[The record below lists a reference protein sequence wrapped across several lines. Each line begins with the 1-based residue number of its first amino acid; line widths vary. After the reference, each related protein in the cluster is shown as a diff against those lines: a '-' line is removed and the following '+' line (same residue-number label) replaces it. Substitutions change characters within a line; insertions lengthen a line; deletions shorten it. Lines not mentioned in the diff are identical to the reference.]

1 MPRLDHAAFE
11 TDDPDSTAAFY
22 ERIFG
27 AHVVKA
33 EEHPVMAYMGNTGF
47 AFPIPTAA
55 FSRRS
60 PTPRETI
67 LADRD

>member
-27 AHVVKA
+27 ACVVKA
-33 EEHPVMAYMGNTGF
+33 EDTYQASNETLGGRV
-47 AFPIPTAA
+47 
-55 FSRRS
+55 RS
-60 PTPRETI
+60 AGYSSAIGPRS
-67 LADRD
+67 